1 MSLISKV
8 GRFAR
13 SPQGKKLM
21 RQAQEAAS
29 KPENRRKI
37 AELRGRVGKRGRP

>member
-1 MSLISKV
+1 MSLFSKA
-8 GRFAR
+8 AR
-13 SPQGKKLM
+13 LASSPQGKKLM

-37 AELRGRVGKRGRP
+37 AELRGRVAKRGRP